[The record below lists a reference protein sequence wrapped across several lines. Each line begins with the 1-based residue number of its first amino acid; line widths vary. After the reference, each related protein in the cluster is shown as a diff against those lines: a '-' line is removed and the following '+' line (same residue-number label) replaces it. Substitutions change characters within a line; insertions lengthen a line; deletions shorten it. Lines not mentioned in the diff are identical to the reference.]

1 MTPSPR
7 AVETRLQLPRWIAAL
22 FVGIIALASLAAL
35 LAPVLRST
43 PVPSGSTNVGV
54 ITSVVDAPNTSSRV
68 GAQAPDFVWITPL
81 GETTRLSA
89 LRGTPV
95 VLNFWATWCK
105 PACVAD
111 MPRLEAAAR
120 ANPDSLAPLPT
131 LSGANI
137 TGMIGT
143 PESATAQVNQQ
154 RANNNPT
161 PNPVNGPVTA
171 ANPYG
176 SAGGTPLTS
185 DTKAFFDRLGGMGI
199 FGPQTIRF
207 LEIDLDEDG
216 AKVRGFFDSLGLTHL
231 EPLIDVGLVVASKY
245 QVGSGVPMT
254 YFIDADGIVRAIHLG
269 EMDEVS
275 VGYYTRLIL
284 SAATR

>member
-7 AVETRLQLPRWIAAL
+7 AVETRLQLPRWITAL
-22 FVGIIALASLAAL
+22 FLGIIAVASLAAL
-35 LAPVLRST
+35 LAPLLRST

-54 ITSVVDAPNTSSRV
+54 ITGVVDAPNTSSRV
-68 GAQAPDFVWITPL
+68 GAQAPDFLWITPL
-81 GETTRLSA
+81 GELKRLSA

-105 PACVAD
+105 PACVAE

-120 ANPDSLAPLPT
+120 ANPD
-131 LSGANI
+131 
-137 TGMIGT
+137 
-143 PESATAQVNQQ
+143 
-154 RANNNPT
+154 
-161 PNPVNGPVTA
+161 
-171 ANPYG
+171 
-176 SAGGTPLTS
+176 
-185 DTKAFFDRLGGMGI
+185 
-199 FGPQTIRF
+199 IRF